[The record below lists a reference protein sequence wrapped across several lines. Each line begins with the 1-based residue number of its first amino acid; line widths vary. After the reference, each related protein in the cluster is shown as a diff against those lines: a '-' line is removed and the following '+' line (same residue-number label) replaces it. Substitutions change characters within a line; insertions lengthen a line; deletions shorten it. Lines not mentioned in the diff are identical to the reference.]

1 MNDDVKA
8 AVGVGAW
15 DSASGCSKDEWY
27 AIGRLKMNN
36 ACDAPDVDPS
46 FWEDLSLIL
55 AHIDG
60 EPARIAAA
68 CEEVREACA
77 QQVPSIGQPHD
88 CFKAVRATPLT
99 ATPMSDPFCR
109 RCRQPLGGTHLPDC
123 IWEDLVVPSE
133 CDGVIEEAIATVK
146 ARNSSDYA
154 RGVADER
161 ARVVAWLRAKGW
173 QVGKQQR
180 VVMFTVADRIEGSKH
195 EEKP

>member
-1 MNDDVKA
+1 
-8 AVGVGAW
+8 
-15 DSASGCSKDEWY
+15 
-27 AIGRLKMNN
+27 
-36 ACDAPDVDPS
+36 
-46 FWEDLSLIL
+46 
-55 AHIDG
+55 
-60 EPARIAAA
+60 
-68 CEEVREACA
+68 
-77 QQVPSIGQPHD
+77 
-88 CFKAVRATPLT
+88 
-99 ATPMSDPFCR
+99 MSDPFCR

-133 CDGVIEEAIATVK
+133 CDGVIEEAIATVALLAEEGAAFVK